1 MKSNVHKHQTSA
13 LNRATED
20 ENLLNPKI
28 MNRDHNSVGNKDT
41 WRLFRIMSEFV
52 EGFDTLNN
60 IGPAI
65 SIFGS
70 ARTKPENPKYQAAVE
85 VCRLLGERGFALITG
100 GGPGMMQAG
109 NQGAREAGALSV
121 GLGIELPFEAG
132 LNEFIDVPIN
142 FRYFFARKTMFVKY
156 ALGYVVFPG
165 GVGTM
170 DELFE
175 ALTLIQTQKI
185 HDFPIVLFDSDY
197 WGGLVDWMKNTMLAE
212 GMISPEDMDLFLV
225 TDSAEEAVNHICN
238 HCAPDWQSLK
248 GS

>member
-1 MKSNVHKHQTSA
+1 MKRNVHKHQTGA
-13 LNRATED
+13 LNRPTED
-20 ENLLNPKI
+20 ENFLNPRI
-28 MNRDHNSVGNKDT
+28 PNRDHNAIGSKDT

-52 EGFDTLNN
+52 EGFDTLNQ

-85 VCRLLGERGFALITG
+85 VCRLLGERGFAIITG
-100 GGPGMMQAG
+100 GGPGMMEAG
-109 NQGAREAGALSV
+109 NKGAQDAGALSV

-132 LNEFIDVPIN
+132 LNDFIDVPIN

-156 ALGYVVFPG
+156 ALGYIVFPG

-175 ALTLIQTQKI
+175 ALTLIQTGKI
-185 HDFPIVLFDSDY
+185 HNFPIVLFDTDY
-197 WGGLVDWMKNTMLAE
+197 WGGLVDWMRNVMLAE
-212 GMISPEDMDLFLV
+212 GKISPEDMDLFIV
-225 TDSAEEAVNHICN
+225 TDSAEEAVDYICN
-238 HCAPDWQSLK
+238 KCSPDWEALK
-248 GS
+248 NS